1 MCLERRFSLV
11 WRRAPW
17 WKILLRMFPETKKRL
32 CPHTWDKSVNF
43 CDTTQIDICENVHSL
58 TRTIIRAP
66 MDNGWGPVSPYWNN
80 RSRLPSE
87 VHSLTVRRSVSTIRN
102 SLWRYIGQILL
113 FLIGLSVFFVTCIIN
128 TPKRICQ
135 PSKSKRCRKMKKGRF
150 FHCLRK
156 IWRWRC
162 GRWLCGRNSKL
173 KKFLKKFRKVEK
185 NSWHLKDSLV

>member
-1 MCLERRFSLV
+1 MGQKR
-11 WRRAPW
+11 
-17 WKILLRMFPETKKRL
+17 KLLRYHPNWRHL
-32 CPHTWDKSVNF
+32 AS
-43 CDTTQIDICENVHSL
+43 
-58 TRTIIRAP
+58 TRFTHHHACP
-66 MDNGWGPVSPYWNN
+66 MDNGWGPVSPYWSN

-135 PSKSKRCRKMKKGRF
+135 PSKSKRCRKMKKGLF
-150 FHCLRK
+150 FRCLRK